1 VKTVEERVTNIIG
14 RAVMEDVCQIRP
26 ETRLSELGMD
36 SLEQI
41 ECVLSL
47 EEAFKIELNEAVLW
61 KLRTVQEVIEA
72 VNHALAAAP

>member
-1 VKTVEERVTNIIG
+1 
-14 RAVMEDVCQIRP
+14 MEDVSQIRP

-47 EEAFKIELNEAVLW
+47 EDAFKIELNEAVLW

-72 VNHALAAAP
+72 VNQALAAGLEHVA

>member
-1 VKTVEERVTNIIG
+1 MKTVEEGVTDII
-14 RAVMEDVCQIRP
+14 RKAVMEDVSHIRP
-26 ETRLSELGMD
+26 ETKLSELGMD

-47 EEAFKIELNEAVLW
+47 EEAFKIELNEAAMW

-72 VNHALAAAP
+72 VNQALAAAP

>member
-1 VKTVEERVTNIIG
+1 MKNVEEGVTHIISK
-14 RAVMEDVCQIRP
+14 AVMDNVSEIHP
-26 ETRLSELGMD
+26 ETKLSELGMD

-47 EEAFKIELNEAVLW
+47 EEAFKVELNEAAMW

-72 VNHALAAAP
+72 VNQALAAAR

>member
-1 VKTVEERVTNIIG
+1 MKTVEERVTNIISS
-14 RAVMEDVCQIRP
+14 AVMDDVSRVRP
-26 ETRLSELGMD
+26 ETKLSELGMD

-47 EEAFKIELNEAVLW
+47 EDTFKIELNEAVLW

-72 VNHALAAAP
+72 VNQALAAVP

>member
-1 VKTVEERVTNIIG
+1 VKNVEEGVTHIISK
-14 RAVMEDVCQIRP
+14 AVMDNFSEIRP
-26 ETRLSELGMD
+26 ETKLSELGMD

-47 EEAFKIELNEAVLW
+47 EEAFKVELNEAAMW

-72 VNHALAAAP
+72 VNQALAAAR

>member
-1 VKTVEERVTNIIG
+1 MKTVEESVTNIIR
-14 RAVMEDVCQIRP
+14 RAVMEDVSQIRP
-26 ETRLSELGMD
+26 ETKLSELGMD

-47 EEAFKIELNEAVLW
+47 EEAFKIELNEAVMW

-72 VNHALAAAP
+72 VNQALAAAP

>member
-1 VKTVEERVTNIIG
+1 MKTVEESVTNIIR
-14 RAVMEDVCQIRP
+14 RAVMEDVSQICP
-26 ETRLSELGMD
+26 ETKLSELGMD

-47 EEAFKIELNEAVLW
+47 EETFKIELNESAMW

-72 VNHALAAAP
+72 VNQALAAAP

>member
-1 VKTVEERVTNIIG
+1 MKTVEEGVTNIIR
-14 RAVMEDVCQIRP
+14 RAVMEDVSQIRP
-26 ETRLSELGMD
+26 ETKLSELGMD

-47 EEAFKIELNEAVLW
+47 EEAFKIELNEAAMW

-72 VNHALAAAP
+72 VNQALAAAS

>member
-1 VKTVEERVTNIIG
+1 VKTVEEGVTDII
-14 RAVMEDVCQIRP
+14 RKAVMEDVAHIRP
-26 ETRLSELGMD
+26 ETKLSELRMD

-47 EEAFKIELNEAVLW
+47 EEAFKIELNEAAMW

-72 VNHALAAAP
+72 VNQALAAAP

>member
-1 VKTVEERVTNIIG
+1 VKSVEEGVTNIIR
-14 RAVMEDVCQIRP
+14 RAVMEDASQIRP
-26 ETRLSELGMD
+26 ETKLSELGMD

-72 VNHALAAAP
+72 VNQALAAAP

>member
-1 VKTVEERVTNIIG
+1 MKTVEEGVTDII
-14 RAVMEDVCQIRP
+14 RKAVMEDVSHIHP
-26 ETRLSELGMD
+26 ETKLSELGMD

-47 EEAFKIELNEAVLW
+47 EEAFKIELNEAAMW

-72 VNHALAAAP
+72 VNQALAAAP

>member
-1 VKTVEERVTNIIG
+1 VKTVEECVTNIIG
-14 RAVMEDVCQIRP
+14 NAVMEDVSQIRP

-47 EEAFKIELNEAVLW
+47 EDAFKIELNEAVLW

-72 VNHALAAAP
+72 VNQALAAAP

>member
-1 VKTVEERVTNIIG
+1 MKTVEESVTNIIR
-14 RAVMEDVCQIRP
+14 RAVMEDVSQIRP
-26 ETRLSELGMD
+26 ETKLSELGMD

-47 EEAFKIELNEAVLW
+47 EETFKIELNESAMW

-72 VNHALAAAP
+72 VNQALAAAP

>member
-1 VKTVEERVTNIIG
+1 VKTVEQRVTDIISS
-14 RAVMEDVCQIRP
+14 AVMENAAQIVR
-26 ETRLSELGMD
+26 ETKLSELGMD

-47 EEAFKIELNEAVLW
+47 EDAFKIELNEAVLW

-72 VNHALAAAP
+72 VNQALAAAP

>member
-1 VKTVEERVTNIIG
+1 MNTVEEGVTNIIR
-14 RAVMEDVCQIRP
+14 RAVMEDVSQIRP
-26 ETRLSELGMD
+26 ETKLSELGMD

-47 EEAFKIELNEAVLW
+47 EEAFKIELNEAAMW

-72 VNHALAAAP
+72 VNQALAAAP

>member
-1 VKTVEERVTNIIG
+1 VKTVEEGVTNIIR
-14 RAVMEDVCQIRP
+14 RAVMEDVSQIRP
-26 ETRLSELGMD
+26 ETKLSELGMD

-72 VNHALAAAP
+72 VNQALAAAP

>member
-1 VKTVEERVTNIIG
+1 MKTVEEGVTNII
-14 RAVMEDVCQIRP
+14 RKAVMEDVSQIRP
-26 ETRLSELGMD
+26 ETKLSELGMD

-47 EEAFKIELNEAVLW
+47 EEAFKVELNEAAMW

-72 VNHALAAAP
+72 VNQALAAAR

>member
-1 VKTVEERVTNIIG
+1 MKTVEEGVTNIIR
-14 RAVMEDVCQIRP
+14 RAVMEDVSQIRP
-26 ETRLSELGMD
+26 ETKLSELGMD

-47 EEAFKIELNEAVLW
+47 EEAFKVELDEAAMW

-72 VNHALAAAP
+72 VNQALAAAP

>member
-1 VKTVEERVTNIIG
+1 VKTVEERVTKIIG
-14 RAVMEDVCQIRP
+14 SAVMDDVSQIRP
-26 ETRLSELGMD
+26 ETNLSELGMD

-47 EEAFKIELNEAVLW
+47 EDAFKIELNEAVLW

-72 VNHALAAAP
+72 VNQALAAAP

>member
-1 VKTVEERVTNIIG
+1 VKTVEEGVTDII
-14 RAVMEDVCQIRP
+14 RKAVMEDVSHIRP
-26 ETRLSELGMD
+26 ETKLSELGMD

-47 EEAFKIELNEAVLW
+47 EEAFKIELNEAAMW

-72 VNHALAAAP
+72 VNQALAASP

>member
-1 VKTVEERVTNIIG
+1 MKTVEEGVTNIIR
-14 RAVMEDVCQIRP
+14 RAVMENVSEIRP

-47 EEAFKIELNEAVLW
+47 EEAFKIELNEAAMW

-72 VNHALAAAP
+72 VDQALAAAR

>member
-1 VKTVEERVTNIIG
+1 MKTVEEGVTNIIR
-14 RAVMEDVCQIRP
+14 RAVMENACEIRP
-26 ETRLSELGMD
+26 ETKLSELGMD

-47 EEAFKIELNEAVLW
+47 EEAFKVELNEAAMW

-72 VNHALAAAP
+72 VNQALAAAR

>member
-1 VKTVEERVTNIIG
+1 VNTVEEGVTNIIR
-14 RAVMEDVCQIRP
+14 RAVMEDVSPIRP
-26 ETRLSELGMD
+26 ETKLSELGMD

-47 EEAFKIELNEAVLW
+47 EEAFKIELNEAAMW

-72 VNHALAAAP
+72 VNQALAAAS

>member
-1 VKTVEERVTNIIG
+1 VKTVEEGVTNIIL
-14 RAVMEDVCQIRP
+14 RAVMEDVSQIRP
-26 ETRLSELGMD
+26 ETKLSELGMD

-47 EEAFKIELNEAVLW
+47 EEAFKIELNEAALW

-72 VNHALAAAP
+72 VNQALAAAP

>member
-1 VKTVEERVTNIIG
+1 
-14 RAVMEDVCQIRP
+14 MEDVSQIRP
-26 ETRLSELGMD
+26 ETKLSELGMD

-47 EEAFKIELNEAVLW
+47 EEAFKIELNEAAMW

-72 VNHALAAAP
+72 VNQALAAAP

>member
-1 VKTVEERVTNIIG
+1 VKTVEEGVTNIIR
-14 RAVMEDVCQIRP
+14 RAVMEDVSQIRP

-47 EEAFKIELNEAVLW
+47 EEAFKIELNEAAMW

-72 VNHALAAAP
+72 VNQALAAAP

>member
-1 VKTVEERVTNIIG
+1 MKTVEERVTKIIG
-14 RAVMEDVCQIRP
+14 SAVMDDVSQIRP
-26 ETRLSELGMD
+26 ETNLSELGMD

-47 EEAFKIELNEAVLW
+47 EDAFKIELNEAVLW

-72 VNHALAAAP
+72 VNQALAAAP

>member
-1 VKTVEERVTNIIG
+1 VNTVEEGVTDIIR
-14 RAVMEDVCQIRP
+14 RAVMEDVSQIRP
-26 ETRLSELGMD
+26 ETKLSELGMD

-47 EEAFKIELNEAVLW
+47 EEAFKIELNEAAMW

-72 VNHALAAAP
+72 VNQALAAAP

>member
-1 VKTVEERVTNIIG
+1 VKTVEEGVTNIIR
-14 RAVMEDVCQIRP
+14 RAVMEEVPQIRP
-26 ETRLSELGMD
+26 ETKLSDLGMD

-47 EEAFKIELNEAVLW
+47 EETFKIELNEAVLW

-72 VNHALAAAP
+72 VNQALAAAP